1 MRDDAIIFSVLK
13 KIHFF
18 TQDEKLNLESELK
31 NSRLLNAELTSE
43 MKTKENRLLAA
54 LEELDRSREK
64 EKEFE
69 LKMQKLEERYVG

>member
-1 MRDDAIIFSVLK
+1 M
-13 KIHFF
+13 
-18 TQDEKLNLESELK
+18 NLESELK
-31 NSRLLNAELTSE
+31 NSRRLNEELTSE

-69 LKMQKLEERYVG
+69 LKMQKLEEKYVG